1 MDAENLVVLRGV
13 VTSEP
18 RVRTLPSGRAVTN
31 VEVTT
36 RSAELTAS
44 VPVVVHDRPVALA
57 TGDEIVV
64 VGSVQRRFFRAGG
77 VTQSRTE
84 VVAQRIVTANRRRTV
99 ERLLDEVVAR
109 LAPAGD
115 DRPG

>member
-1 MDAENLVVLRGV
+1 MDASNVVVLRGV

-18 RVRTLPSGRAVTN
+18 KIRTLPSGSTVTN

-36 RSAELTAS
+36 RGDGLTAS
-44 VPVVVHDRPVALA
+44 VPVVVHDRSVTVS

-64 VGSVQRRFFRAGG
+64 IGTVRRRFFRAGG

-84 VVAQRIVTANRRRTV
+84 VVAHRIVTANRRRTV
-99 ERLLDEVVAR
+99 ERLLAEAVAL
-109 LAPAGD
+109 LAPIGADPTG
-115 DRPG
+115 